1 MFKWFHEK
9 MALKRKIQTFFRQI
23 EYFSPE
29 VQQKPSSIPCR
40 VLFYHSF
47 SRKNRQ
53 IDFLSA
59 KCVYFCLETTADK
72 TTCSEF
78 SSSVITQPSTQSL
91 KSNQKSEKLYTHN
104 QIYFA
109 FLYPKFQNFC
119 HQNSNL
125 TFTHQNCSNQSCTS
139 S

>member
-1 MFKWFHEK
+1 MIS
-9 MALKRKIQTFFRQI
+9 RKNGVLAKNLDFFRQI
-23 EYFSPE
+23 KSFAPE

-91 KSNQKSEKLYTHN
+91 KEQIKSRKTCTD
-104 QIYFA
+104 II
-109 FLYPKFQNFC
+109 KFILHFCIQNFKIFVIKI
-119 HQNSNL
+119 QI
-125 TFTHQNCSNQSCTS
+125 
-139 S
+139 